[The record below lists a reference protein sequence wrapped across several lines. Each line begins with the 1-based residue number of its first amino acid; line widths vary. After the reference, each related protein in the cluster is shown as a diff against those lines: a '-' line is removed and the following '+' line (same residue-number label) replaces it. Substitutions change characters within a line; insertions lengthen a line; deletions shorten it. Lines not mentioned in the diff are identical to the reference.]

1 VFIELLDDEM
11 FTARALST
19 QWVDCR
25 ILRIGEHVTQ
35 EKINES
41 RNLDIDNLPVSDDSG
56 VLGYARVADLH
67 RDQVVNAS
75 HLFRR
80 YAESIIGPSERLLGL
95 ARRFLDDGVESYRL
109 YFVSDGSSNPLGVM
123 TYADLNR
130 RSSYIYCYVMISFLE
145 QWIKKE
151 IVSKYQT
158 AGRRLRDDWMSSL
171 NSDRTAELLLW
182 AKEKSQTT
190 LGVANLSD
198 LIQVLRR
205 DLKPRTDRS
214 FRRMLASAEAL
225 RPRIAHPVKLLVP
238 RSDSNSLS
246 HLIDFWREM
255 MPIIQQNDLNEKNGG
270 WPVHST

>member
-1 VFIELLDDEM
+1 M

-25 ILRIGEHVTQ
+25 ILRIGEQVTQ
-35 EKINES
+35 EKIDES

-67 RDQVVNAS
+67 RHQVVSTS
-75 HLFRR
+75 HLYRR

-158 AGRRLRDDWMSSL
+158 PEED
-171 NSDRTAELLLW
+171 
-182 AKEKSQTT
+182 
-190 LGVANLSD
+190 
-198 LIQVLRR
+198 
-205 DLKPRTDRS
+205 
-214 FRRMLASAEAL
+214 
-225 RPRIAHPVKLLVP
+225 
-238 RSDSNSLS
+238 
-246 HLIDFWREM
+246 
-255 MPIIQQNDLNEKNGG
+255 
-270 WPVHST
+270 